1 MEKAENFEES
11 NYTGLYGFLAYIEA
25 MSNSNVSVGE
35 AKNATE
41 DNDVVNIMTVHK
53 SKGLEFPI
61 VFIPE
66 ANEGI
71 TPYQKAVMQEE
82 IEEERRLFYVAMSR
96 AKELLYV
103 FSVKERFHKTLEV
116 SRFVK
121 EFTQTEETKKR

>member
-1 MEKAENFEES
+1 MEVLEEIQES
-11 NYTGLYGFLAYIEA
+11 AKGYETLEEWQKHIEEYTANLEKQQREIEKQEGVILCT
-25 MSNSNVSVGE
+25 MHS
-35 AKNATE
+35 
-41 DNDVVNIMTVHK
+41 

-82 IEEERRLFYVAMSR
+82 IEEERRLFYVAMTR